1 MYHME
6 KSEQYANNSSLIHN
20 WIENEN
26 FGIDHISLSTTPIFL
41 YKNNTLISQGTGF
54 FYVHQDLGTVPTL
67 YLITNYHVL
76 TGSSPLEKKPPIG
89 DKIEFQIHNSETEL
103 GKIKNIS
110 LPLFAKNGKQ
120 VWITSK
126 SDPEADLAVI
136 PIFQSFYEGCKINC
150 ISEEWTKD
158 ELKVRP
164 TTNVS
169 LVGYPYGF
177 YDKKNSLPIWK
188 TGSVASEPNIDFE
201 GKPLFLVDISAFP
214 GMSGSPVF
222 AISYGASEKEG
233 GVMQMGQGIKKF
245 LGLYASMQMIGKNKY
260 LEEIIHNGKIGIVDS
275 ESLEIGHVWKANLV
289 LELVKSIDLKKYQ
302 EEVQENLM

>member
-1 MYHME
+1 M
-6 KSEQYANNSSLIHN
+6 
-20 WIENEN
+20 
-26 FGIDHISLSTTPIFL
+26 
-41 YKNNTLISQGTGF
+41 
-54 FYVHQDLGTVPTL
+54 
-67 YLITNYHVL
+67 
-76 TGSSPLEKKPPIG
+76 
-89 DKIEFQIHNSETEL
+89 
-103 GKIKNIS
+103 
-110 LPLFAKNGKQ
+110 FAKNGKQ

-222 AISYGASEKEG
+222 AISYGASEMEG